1 MNKKQIILIAAII
14 AFVVGLVIISMIL
27 NNANGS
33 KSNSTISTESIKTIN
48 QEQFDELVLNADKP
62 VLVDF
67 YADWCGPC
75 KILSPTIEE
84 LAQDKKYSDKYYFY
98 KVNVDYEPQ
107 LAASYSVE
115 YLPTLI
121 LFRYGEAVLRS
132 IGLVDKATVINLL
145 NSSKNI

>member
-98 KVNVDYEPQ
+98 KVNVDTAFNISER
-107 LAASYSVE
+107 YSIQYIPTIIIFKDGEEITRNSGVVE
-115 YLPTLI
+115 KDYIVDMLKQ
-121 LFRYGEAVLRS
+121 
-132 IGLVDKATVINLL
+132 GLE
-145 NSSKNI
+145 

>member
-48 QEQFDELVLNADKP
+48 QEQFDEVVLNADKP

-98 KVNVDYEPQ
+98 KVNVDTAFNISER
-107 LAASYSVE
+107 YSIQYIPTIIIFKDGEEITRNSGVVE
-115 YLPTLI
+115 KDYIVDMLKQ
-121 LFRYGEAVLRS
+121 
-132 IGLVDKATVINLL
+132 GLE
-145 NSSKNI
+145 

>member
-14 AFVVGLVIISMIL
+14 AFVIGLVIISMIL
-27 NNANGS
+27 NNANSS

-75 KILSPTIEE
+75 KILSPTIEK

-98 KVNVDYEPQ
+98 KVNVDTAFNISER
-107 LAASYSVE
+107 YSIQYIPTIIVFKDGEEITRNSGVVE
-115 YLPTLI
+115 KDYI
-121 LFRYGEAVLRS
+121 VDM
-132 IGLVDKATVINLL
+132 IKQGLE
-145 NSSKNI
+145 

>member
-1 MNKKQIILIAAII
+1 MNKKQIILIAAIV

-98 KVNVDYEPQ
+98 KVNVDTAFNISER
-107 LAASYSVE
+107 YSIQYIPTIIVFKDGEEITRNSGVVE
-115 YLPTLI
+115 KDYIVDMLKQ
-121 LFRYGEAVLRS
+121 
-132 IGLVDKATVINLL
+132 GLE
-145 NSSKNI
+145 

>member
-98 KVNVDYEPQ
+98 KVNVDTAFNISER
-107 LAASYSVE
+107 YSIQYIPTIIVFKDGEEITRNSGVVE
-115 YLPTLI
+115 KDYIVDMLKQ
-121 LFRYGEAVLRS
+121 
-132 IGLVDKATVINLL
+132 GLEK
-145 NSSKNI
+145 

>member
-1 MNKKQIILIAAII
+1 MNKKQVVLIAAII
-14 AFVVGLVIISMIL
+14 AFIAGLVIISMIL
-27 NNANGS
+27 NNGTN
-33 KSNSTISTESIKTIN
+33 SNNAKAETIKIIEEN
-48 QEQFDELVLNADKP
+48 QFEELVLNADKP

-75 KILSPTIEE
+75 RVLSPIVQEV
-84 LAQDKKYSDKYYFY
+84 AADKEYSNDYYFY
-98 KVNVDYEPQ
+98 KINVDYESQ

-121 LFRYGEAVLRS
+121 LFRDGEAVLRF

>member
-98 KVNVDYEPQ
+98 KVNVDTAFNISER
-107 LAASYSVE
+107 YSIQYIPTIIIFKDGEEITRNSGVVE
-115 YLPTLI
+115 KDYVVDMLKQ
-121 LFRYGEAVLRS
+121 
-132 IGLVDKATVINLL
+132 GL
-145 NSSKNI
+145 

>member
-1 MNKKQIILIAAII
+1 MNKKQVVLIAAII
-14 AFVVGLVIISMIL
+14 TFIAGLVIISMIL
-27 NNANGS
+27 NNGTN
-33 KSNSTISTESIKTIN
+33 SNNTKTESIKII
-48 QEQFDELVLNADKP
+48 EEDQFEELVLNADKP

-75 KILSPTIEE
+75 RVLSPIVQEV
-84 LAQDKKYSDKYYFY
+84 AADKEYSNDYYFY
-98 KVNVDYEPQ
+98 IINVDYESQ

-121 LFRYGEAVLRS
+121 LFREGEAVLRF

>member
-33 KSNSTISTESIKTIN
+33 KSNSTINTESIKTISE
-48 QEQFDELVLNADKP
+48 EQFDELVLNADKP

-98 KVNVDYEPQ
+98 KVNVDTAFNISER
-107 LAASYSVE
+107 YSIQYIPTIIVFKDGEEITRNSGVVE
-115 YLPTLI
+115 KDYIVDMLKQ
-121 LFRYGEAVLRS
+121 
-132 IGLVDKATVINLL
+132 GLE
-145 NSSKNI
+145 

>member
-1 MNKKQIILIAAII
+1 MNKKQVVLIAAII

-33 KSNSTISTESIKTIN
+33 KSNSTISTESIKTISE
-48 QEQFDELVLNADKP
+48 EQFEELVLNADKP

-98 KVNVDYEPQ
+98 KVNVDY
-107 LAASYSVE
+107 ANNIAKE
-115 YLPTLI
+115 YNIMYIP
-121 LFRYGEAVLRS
+121 
-132 IGLVDKATVINLL
+132 TVIIFKDGTEMTR
-145 NSSKNI
+145 SSGVVEKDYIVDMLKQGLE